1 MIDLIKIPAKSTF
14 KLNEVCQITGVKPY
28 VLKFWEEQFE
38 EINPT
43 ISATGQKLFEHQDIQ
58 AIALVKK
65 LLFEEKLSVDQAK
78 DEIKLRMVSSETRED
93 LVEQTDEENVAHDVA
108 DQTVQADLEEFSI
121 ALKDAIDLEDARA
134 KNEDIAVEEV
144 SVARKEL
151 DNEQN
156 EATEVN
162 SDAPRAF
169 KKVDKSIF
177 SDKDKQ
183 NLVLAKAKLQNML
196 MLASQI
202 QTRESWQ

>member
-1 MIDLIKIPAKSTF
+1 MIDSIKIPAKSTF

-38 EINPT
+38 EINP
-43 ISATGQKLFEHQDIQ
+43 IVSATGQKLFEHQDIQ

-65 LLFEEKLSVDQAK
+65 LLFEEKHSVDQAK
-78 DEIKLRMVSSETRED
+78 KEIKLRMISTKSDEVTED
-93 LVEQTDEENVAHDVA
+93 EIVKNGSNHDVA

-121 ALKDAIDLEDARA
+121 ALKEAIDIEDARET
-134 KNEDIAVEEV
+134 KLESEERDVVEPLSNDPKVTDSNTDI
-144 SVARKEL
+144 S
-151 DNEQN
+151 
-156 EATEVN
+156 
-162 SDAPRAF
+162 RAF

>member
-43 ISATGQKLFEHQDIQ
+43 VSATGQKLFEHQDIQ

-78 DEIKLRMVSSETRED
+78 EEIKLRMVGTENREVCEEEK
-93 LVEQTDEENVAHDVA
+93 VEEVAAQDVA

-121 ALKDAIDLEDARA
+121 ALKEAIDLEDAREADA
-134 KNEDIAVEEV
+134 KVEDVKEVKVQEDQVEII
-144 SVARKEL
+144 
-151 DNEQN
+151 
-156 EATEVN
+156 